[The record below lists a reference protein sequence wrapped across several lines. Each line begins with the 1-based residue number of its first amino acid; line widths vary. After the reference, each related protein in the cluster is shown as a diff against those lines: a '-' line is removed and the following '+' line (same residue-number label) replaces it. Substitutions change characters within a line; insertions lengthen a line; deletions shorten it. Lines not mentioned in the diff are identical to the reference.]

1 MLRIEAVIDG
11 AVLGFRVLRAS
22 GVILVI
28 GLRACDCEFLG
39 FW

>member
-28 GLRACDCEFLG
+28 EEQIR
-39 FW
+39 W